1 WKKKEYYE
9 KAFFFS
15 EKSKAAVLLGAISDS
30 NAKSFAGIPAATLE
44 EERQLKSAMTLCAQK
59 LAQKPEPKE
68 EEYLRRT
75 YADLT
80 RTYDAFTRRLEKEYP
95 SYYNLK
101 YNSFS
106 PSPAALQQKLGPQ
119 TMMLSYFIDEKNAAL
134 YTFRLTAE
142 SYEVFERNIPA
153 DFDRNITGLRN
164 SLYFSELSV
173 FRQAAGGLS
182 TLLLPK
188 KISSRIKE
196 IIIIP
201 TA

>member
-1 WKKKEYYE
+1 
-9 KAFFFS
+9 
-15 EKSKAAVLLGAISDS
+15 
-30 NAKSFAGIPAATLE
+30 
-44 EERQLKSAMTLCAQK
+44 
-59 LAQKPEPKE
+59 
-68 EEYLRRT
+68 
-75 YADLT
+75 
-80 RTYDAFTRRLEKEYP
+80 
-95 SYYNLK
+95 
-101 YNSFS
+101 
-106 PSPAALQQKLGPQ
+106 PQ

-201 TA
+201 TARLSTIPFETLLTAPAAESDTYSTLPYV